1 MVGNSNTSVAY
12 QHCQTKVRKA
22 YFSILVDHRS
32 WKRSSQQ
39 ILCKAYWTGLTKW
52 GKPPCGT
59 SAREYTQAR
68 EQNSVLQKAVAVH
81 RATSHENRYMCMC
94 EDQGRQ
100 TNLALQNLVTKHS
113 FIHYSHWL
121 LRTKRVTNSY
131 RRYWYPWR
139 TPHPAI
145 TSDTNIPLTFLGW
158 ATKLSPVST
167 KGSWNTWSW
176 LGGPCML
183 LKLCDWL

>member
-39 ILCKAYWTGLTKW
+39 IFCKAYWTGLTKW

-59 SAREYTQAR
+59 SAREVNHPVARVQESTLKLENKILYYRKQWLSTEQQAM
-68 EQNSVLQKAVAVH
+68 K
-81 RATSHENRYMCMC
+81 NRYMYMC

-100 TNLALQNLVTKHS
+100 TNLASQNLVTKHS

-121 LRTKRVTNSY
+121 LRTKRVSHSY

-145 TSDTNIPLTFLGW
+145 TSDT
-158 ATKLSPVST
+158 
-167 KGSWNTWSW
+167 
-176 LGGPCML
+176 
-183 LKLCDWL
+183 